1 MGGPALAVLGGLLLA
16 ALGAAGVLA
25 SDAPELSLDAL
36 DPWLVVY
43 AVGPLVA
50 LGGLPFVL
58 RARMGGGEER
68 EGRWERAVTAWGGIA
83 IAAALAF
90 LLLGAGEGFDR
101 DTAGGVLAIAGL
113 GACGLVV
120 AVVVGTIA
128 LG

>member
-16 ALGAAGVLA
+16 ALGAVGVLA
-25 SDAPELSLDAL
+25 SDSPELSFDSL

-43 AVGPLVA
+43 AVGLLIA

-58 RARMGGGEER
+58 HARMGGGDLR

-83 IAAALAF
+83 LAAALAF
-90 LLLGAGEGFDR
+90 LLLGAGAGFDR
-101 DTAGGVLAIAGL
+101 DTAGGTLAITGL

-128 LG
+128 LS